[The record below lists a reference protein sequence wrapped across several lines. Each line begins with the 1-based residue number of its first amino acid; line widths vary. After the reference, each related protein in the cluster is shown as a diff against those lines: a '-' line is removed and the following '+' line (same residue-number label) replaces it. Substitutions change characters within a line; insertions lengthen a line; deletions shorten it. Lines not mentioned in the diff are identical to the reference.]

1 MMISE
6 FKPKPDPYNLTKPFL
21 LGSEYMPSKW
31 LARIQIGNL
40 EVQFPSGTKK
50 IFAGNTDG
58 PSAKINI
65 HKINLVRRLIISG
78 DIGLAESFMAEEW
91 DTPDLT
97 TLIRLGELNER
108 ALGSAATPSKLMR
121 VFNRIR
127 HGWRSNSR
135 EGSRKNI

>member
-1 MMISE
+1 MISE

-21 LGSEYMPSKW
+21 LGSEYMLSKW

-50 IFAGNTDG
+50 IFAGNADG

-97 TLIRLGELNER
+97 TLIRL
-108 ALGSAATPSKLMR
+108 
-121 VFNRIR
+121 
-127 HGWRSNSR
+127 
-135 EGSRKNI
+135 